1 MQSGRTYD
9 SMSPCVNLASKST
22 ARNYGLWSRGIHLIE
37 DAGHWLML
45 EKPAETTAEILRFLA
60 DTRC

>member
-1 MQSGRTYD
+1 MLGYVPNWRD
-9 SMSPCVNLASKST
+9 IMPGNFDDL
-22 ARNYGLWSRGIHLIE
+22 RRIHLIE